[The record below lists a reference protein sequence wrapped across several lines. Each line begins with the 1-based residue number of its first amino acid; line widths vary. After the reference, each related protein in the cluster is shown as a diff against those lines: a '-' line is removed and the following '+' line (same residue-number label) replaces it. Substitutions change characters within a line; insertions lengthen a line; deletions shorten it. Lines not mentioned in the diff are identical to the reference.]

1 MEITI
6 KKLTAELS
14 ADYFDFFDNRAF
26 TDNSPYRC
34 YCQMYQLSREQGKK
48 LIENTRDID
57 PGPLSKMLLSNK
69 LKQVLFG
76 GI

>member
-34 YCQMYQLSREQGKK
+34 YCQMYQLLKEQGK
-48 LIENTRDID
+48 N
-57 PGPLSKMLLSNK
+57 
-69 LKQVLFG
+69 
-76 GI
+76 

>member
-26 TDNSPYRC
+26 TDNSLYRC
-34 YCQMYQLSREQGKK
+34 YCQMYQLSKEQGK
-48 LIENTRDID
+48 ID
-57 PGPLSKMLLSNK
+57 
-69 LKQVLFG
+69 
-76 GI
+76 